1 MHFVK
6 YHALGNDYLV
16 FDTTRQSFA
25 LTPGQ
30 IQRVCHRNFGVGGD
44 GILVPVLHSA
54 NLGVRIFNPD
64 GSEAEKSGNGLRI
77 FARWLFDEGRVG
89 ERPFAV
95 QTRGGLVHCCVLQ
108 GGHSVQVEM
117 GQVVFE
123 GLDVALSFAETGAVD
138 RSGFLEK
145 PGLSTAGTLNA
156 HIANIGNPHC
166 VVFCNSVSRE
176 DAQKFGPLIENH
188 PRFPNRTNVQFVQV
202 LDRQNIRLEIWERG
216 AGYTLA
222 SGSSSCAA
230 VAVVVRLGLCD
241 AAHPITAHM
250 PGGQLQIE
258 ISLDFHACM
267 TGPVVRVADIE
278 LDEETYNN

>member
-30 IQRVCHRNFGVGGD
+30 IQRVCHRNFGIGSD
-44 GILVPVLHSA
+44 GVLAPVLHSA

-95 QTRGGLVHCCVLQ
+95 QTRGGLVRCCVLQ
-108 GGHSVQVEM
+108 GGRTVQVEM

-123 GLDVALSFAETGAVD
+123 ELDVTLSFDETGAV
-138 RSGFLEK
+138 EK
-145 PGLSTAGTLNA
+145 PGLSIAGTLNA
-156 HIANIGNPHC
+156 HIANMGNPHC
-166 VVFCNSVSRE
+166 VVFYNPVSRE
-176 DAQKFGPLIENH
+176 DAQTFGPLIENH

-230 VAVVVRLGLCD
+230 VAVAVRLGSCD

-258 ISLDFHACM
+258 ISPDFHARM